1 MRLRLGALQT
11 RVKRAELKRAELK
24 KTIERAN
31 TNELTLAQVML
42 PEDANPRGNVH
53 GGTLMKLADT
63 AGGVCATRH
72 TRRRVVTVV
81 MDSMTFEQP
90 VYVGDLVIVRA
101 QVTWTGHTSIETEV
115 SIKVEHVLTG
125 EMRHISTAYFV
136 YVAMDEDGHPTPVSP
151 FEAATPEQR
160 ERWHAA
166 EERRAIR
173 MRQRLARTG
182 S

>member
-1 MRLRLGALQT
+1 
-11 RVKRAELKRAELK
+11 VS
-24 KTIERAN
+24 ERAN
-31 TNELTLAQVML
+31 PDELTLAQVML

-90 VYVGDLVIVRA
+90 VYVGDLVIVHA
-101 QVTWTGHTSIETEV
+101 QVTWTGRTSIETEV

-136 YVAMDEDGHPTPVSP
+136 YVAIDDNGQPAPVTPFVPTTDEQH
-151 FEAATPEQR
+151 QR
-160 ERWHAA
+160 RHAA
-166 EERRAIR
+166 EEGRAIR
-173 MRQRLARTG
+173 MRQRLARTVMPDA